1 MHIKKDSIYLL
12 MHSGYFSW
20 QHKYYYVD
28 KGVLDFFYNRHYSSL
43 GKFINIHFRITCQFL
58 IPANR

>member
-28 KGVLDFFYNRHYSSL
+28 KGVLDFFTIGIILHLASL
-43 GKFINIHFRITCQFL
+43 
-58 IPANR
+58 